1 MEPTSLA
8 EAVEAVRAERLDPA
22 SLELKA
28 LVVGAL
34 LGIDDPEVLGG
45 ALVAASWL
53 LVRWL
58 GALSAEPDDGVFE
71 LADERRERV
80 LVALALQRAIS
91 RAGEQLARR
100 FRDADVVLAR
110 AVPVPEPPLAPID
123 PASLRAAL
131 VGLEGRG
138 RTAVG
143 AVTVPGQMVRIEVVA
158 ERVLRAVRAR
168 RRTAFRDVVAGWRAL
183 EVVVGFV
190 VVLEGYALGALTL
203 EVIGD
208 ELWVGLVDD
217 HAARALVG
225 TLVES
230 HD

>member
-1 MEPTSLA
+1 MGPTSLA
-8 EAVEAVRAERLDPA
+8 EAVEAVRAQRLDPS
-22 SLELKA
+22 SLELGA
-28 LVVGAL
+28 LVESAL
-34 LGIDDPEVLGG
+34 VGIDDPEVLGG

-53 LVRWL
+53 LARWL
-58 GALSAEPDDGVFE
+58 GALTTEPDEEVLE

-91 RAGEQLARR
+91 RAAGQLAQRLGDQ
-100 FRDADVVLAR
+100 DAVLAR
-110 AVPVPEPPLAPID
+110 PVPVPEPPLAPID

-131 VGLEGRG
+131 VGLDGRG
-138 RTAVG
+138 RRAVG
-143 AVTVPGQMVRIEVVA
+143 TVTLPSQMVRIEVVA
-158 ERVLRAVRAR
+158 ERVLASVRAR
-168 RRTAFRDVVAGWRAL
+168 RRTTFRDVVRGWRAL

-203 EVIGD
+203 EVVGD

-217 HAARALVG
+217 DAARALVG
-225 TLVES
+225 IGMES